1 MACAASGSESAAAP
15 TATHMN
21 KTRRTFIVVSLHFAY
36 DGSVTTAMHE
46 SYTTGE
52 GKLNGAKM
60 ERRSAARLGGCRGGV
75 PRRHPGR
82 AARDAA
88 RPAGE
93 DAGAPLF
100 VAKGTSPST
109 AAEQ

>member
-1 MACAASGSESAAAP
+1 MACAASGSESAAVP

-21 KTRRTFIVVSLHFAY
+21 KTRKPFIVVSPLYA
-36 DGSVTTAMHE
+36 GSVTTAMHE
-46 SYTTGE
+46 WYTTSDAR
-52 GKLNGAKM
+52 LNGAKM
-60 ERRSAARLGGCRGGV
+60 EMAAERRRHGGCCGGV

-93 DAGAPLF
+93 DAGAPPLI
-100 VAKGTSPST
+100 VPEAKST
-109 AAEQ
+109 KT